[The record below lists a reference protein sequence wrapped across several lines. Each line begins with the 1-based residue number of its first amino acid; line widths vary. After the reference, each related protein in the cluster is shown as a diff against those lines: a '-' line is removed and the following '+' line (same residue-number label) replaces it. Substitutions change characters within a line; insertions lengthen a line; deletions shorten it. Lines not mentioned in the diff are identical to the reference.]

1 MITITVLRFFEVV
14 QQGYLVGLIWGLR
27 LWGSELSGRG
37 SRARWVRAAL
47 SDHIIND
54 THDGICDIYVISSN
68 MAIYGND
75 EKPGQHCIGS
85 MGSAQESCSE
95 MPDAKIIMRR
105 RGCSGCWR
113 DIKWMYNEHIS
124 NPTEHYHSWSNAKGK
139 LQLKSRPL
147 FCSRPVWEWVLGCFC
162 KSFANANVSSGR
174 KFAGSSE
181 FQFCASIANAFD
193 HALLHALSLPQ
204 NFQNS

>member
-1 MITITVLRFFEVV
+1 MLWKVTLVIIYVIDRGPGNNFWPLTMRTTIMLLCFFEVV

-68 MAIYGND
+68 MAIYG
-75 EKPGQHCIGS
+75 KPGQHCIGS
-85 MGSAQESCSE
+85 RESAQESCSE

-124 NPTEHYHSWSNAKGK
+124 KPT
-139 LQLKSRPL
+139 QP
-147 FCSRPVWEWVLGCFC
+147 
-162 KSFANANVSSGR
+162 
-174 KFAGSSE
+174 
-181 FQFCASIANAFD
+181 SIITVD
-193 HALLHALSLPQ
+193 QMPKE
-204 NFQNS
+204 NFS